1 MSPLVPTSAMTRL
14 FAEGLHTY
22 IWVFFSKSNFGGYR
36 MKACLFFS
44 GAVLIILLSLRPAM
58 AVGFGVYGDVQRG
71 FTNYGGI
78 LGGEMEGWMSDI
90 GSSGGIVL
98 DSAVAANTP
107 FNYRLRLGGGLI
119 SENHQKFTHFNL
131 IHTFGISPSNLRGDM
146 VRYWFGPRIG
156 IHHLRGSYAV
166 SSVDYG
172 TLYMVYNYFPG
183 NSALLLAMFTPEKIK
198 VDLFKGDIGL
208 VLAGFNFNFGDTFT
222 ISLEFGV
229 DYGFTIG
236 SLKSGSYHG
245 YGYGEGIEGFAN
257 IAIMFRINDTYS
269 AAASNQ

>member
-1 MSPLVPTSAMTRL
+1 
-14 FAEGLHTY
+14 
-22 IWVFFSKSNFGGYR
+22 
-36 MKACLFFS
+36 
-44 GAVLIILLSLRPAM
+44 
-58 AVGFGVYGDVQRG
+58 
-71 FTNYGGI
+71 
-78 LGGEMEGWMSDI
+78 
-90 GSSGGIVL
+90 
-98 DSAVAANTP
+98 
-107 FNYRLRLGGGLI
+107 
-119 SENHQKFTHFNL
+119 
-131 IHTFGISPSNLRGDM
+131 
-146 VRYWFGPRIG
+146 
-156 IHHLRGSYAV
+156 
-166 SSVDYG
+166 
-172 TLYMVYNYFPG
+172 MVYNYFPG